1 MEKSIKDKTNPWVS
15 SDRQKALADGTFAIV
30 MTLLVLELAV
40 PVMHDATNLEL
51 TRALAAMWPKFLAYT
66 LSFLVLGV
74 FWLIHHFIF
83 DNLTYYD
90 ARLAWLN
97 IVFLLFVALVPF
109 TTSLLGEYLLEKTPT
124 IIYGIQL
131 LVIFFMGFSLWIYGT
146 GRQLSD
152 EEIETENIKG
162 GRQMGY
168 IYFTILIAA
177 IVVAFFSPLISIVIY
192 AVFVLLFI
200 IITAFGRAEYA
211 ISLRV
216 PEKSA
221 KDQAQILD

>member
-1 MEKSIKDKTNPWVS
+1 MEKSNSEKTNQWVS

-51 TRALAAMWPKFLAYT
+51 THALAAMWPKFIAYT

-83 DNLTYYD
+83 DNFTYYD

-97 IVFLLFVALVPF
+97 ILFLLFVALVPF
-109 TTSLLGEYLLEKTPT
+109 TTSLLGEYLLEKTPA

-131 LVIFFMGFSLWIYGT
+131 LVIFFMGFSLWSYGT
-146 GRQLSD
+146 SKQLTES
-152 EEIETENIKG
+152 EIASEFVKG
-162 GRQMGY
+162 GKQMGY
-168 IYFTILIAA
+168 TYFIILIVA
-177 IVVAFFSPLISIVIY
+177 IVIAFFMPVVSIIIY
-192 AVFVLLFI
+192 GAFVLLFI

-216 PEKSA
+216 PDNPA
-221 KDQAQILD
+221 KE

>member
-1 MEKSIKDKTNPWVS
+1 MEKNTAEKTNRWVS

-40 PVMHDATNLEL
+40 PVMHHATNLEL
-51 TRALAAMWPKFLAYT
+51 TQALASMWPKFIAYT

-83 DNLTYYD
+83 DSIKYYD

-97 IVFLLFVALVPF
+97 ILFLLFVALVPF

-124 IIYGIQL
+124 VIYGIQL
-131 LVIFFMGFSLWIYGT
+131 LVIFFMGFSLWTYGT
-146 GRQLSD
+146 NRQLSD
-152 EEIETENIKG
+152 NEIEIEYIKG
-162 GRQMGY
+162 GKQMGY

-177 IVVAFFSPLISIVIY
+177 IVIAFFAPLVSIIIY
-192 AVFVLLFI
+192 GVFVLLFI

-216 PEKSA
+216 PKNPG
-221 KDQAQILD
+221 K